1 MFLLNNMKLLIQI
14 PCYNEEKTLQMVI
27 KDLPVKID
35 GIDIIEYLIINDGS
49 TDKTVEIANN
59 IGVHHIV
66 NIPRNKGLA
75 NAFKVG
81 IAESL
86 KIGADII
93 VNTDGDNQYNGQ
105 DIEKLV
111 GPILKGEADIVI
123 GARPIDDIQ
132 HFSWTK
138 KKLQRVGTWVVKSI
152 SKTDII
158 DATSGFRAY
167 SRKAALE
174 INVFNKYTYTLETI
188 IQAGMKDMSIISVP
202 VRVNNQLRQSRLMKS
217 IPEYIKK
224 SAITLIRI
232 FILYKPLKFFFSI
245 ATVIF
250 AVGSIIGFRFLYY
263 FFLGSGNGHIQ
274 SLIFSSILLISA
286 FNTYLIGIISD
297 LLAKN
302 RVILEEIQANL
313 RSKNKE

>member
-1 MFLLNNMKLLIQI
+1 
-14 PCYNEEKTLQMVI
+14 
-27 KDLPVKID
+27 
-35 GIDIIEYLIINDGS
+35 
-49 TDKTVEIANN
+49 
-59 IGVHHIV
+59 
-66 NIPRNKGLA
+66 
-75 NAFKVG
+75 
-81 IAESL
+81 
-86 KIGADII
+86 
-93 VNTDGDNQYNGQ
+93 
-105 DIEKLV
+105 
-111 GPILKGEADIVI
+111 
-123 GARPIDDIQ
+123 
-132 HFSWTK
+132 
-138 KKLQRVGTWVVKSI
+138 
-152 SKTDII
+152 
-158 DATSGFRAY
+158 
-167 SRKAALE
+167 
-174 INVFNKYTYTLETI
+174 
-188 IQAGMKDMSIISVP
+188 MKDMSIISVP

>member
-1 MFLLNNMKLLIQI
+1 
-14 PCYNEEKTLQMVI
+14 
-27 KDLPVKID
+27 
-35 GIDIIEYLIINDGS
+35 
-49 TDKTVEIANN
+49 
-59 IGVHHIV
+59 
-66 NIPRNKGLA
+66 
-75 NAFKVG
+75 
-81 IAESL
+81 
-86 KIGADII
+86 
-93 VNTDGDNQYNGQ
+93 
-105 DIEKLV
+105 
-111 GPILKGEADIVI
+111 
-123 GARPIDDIQ
+123 
-132 HFSWTK
+132 
-138 KKLQRVGTWVVKSI
+138 
-152 SKTDII
+152 
-158 DATSGFRAY
+158 
-167 SRKAALE
+167 
-174 INVFNKYTYTLETI
+174 
-188 IQAGMKDMSIISVP
+188 
-202 VRVNNQLRQSRLMKS
+202 LMKS

-263 FFLGSGNGHIQ
+263 FFFGSGNGHIQ

>member
-1 MFLLNNMKLLIQI
+1 MKLLIQI